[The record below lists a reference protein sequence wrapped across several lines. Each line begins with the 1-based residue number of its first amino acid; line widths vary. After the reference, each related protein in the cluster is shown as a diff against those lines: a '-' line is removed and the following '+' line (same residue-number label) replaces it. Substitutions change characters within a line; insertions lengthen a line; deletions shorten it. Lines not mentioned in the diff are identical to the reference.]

1 MGPGEGGKTPGR
13 GLRDNLMVIK
23 DKDVFEK
30 VMGFAKD
37 GKGRRMLNALNRRDT
52 VLTLSELK
60 DVLKAYC
67 ETGLPREVEVLKSIR
82 GILSEDQYHRL
93 AEKVR
98 ANCCPEKYDEF
109 AVSLRNLLTSGMKMN
124 PAGNNT
130 EGQG

>member
-1 MGPGEGGKTPGR
+1 MGME
-13 GLRDNLMVIK
+13 NK
-23 DKDVFEK
+23 DLFEK
-30 VMGFAKD
+30 MMGFAED
-37 GKGRRMLNALNRRDT
+37 GKGRRMLNALNKRDT

-67 ETGLPREVEVLKSIR
+67 EIGLPKEVEVLKSIR
-82 GILSEDQYHRL
+82 GILSDDQYHAL